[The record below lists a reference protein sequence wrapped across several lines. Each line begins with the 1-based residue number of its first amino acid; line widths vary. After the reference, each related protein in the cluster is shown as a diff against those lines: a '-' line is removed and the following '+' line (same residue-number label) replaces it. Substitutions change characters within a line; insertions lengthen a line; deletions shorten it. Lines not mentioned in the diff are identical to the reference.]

1 MAGALGHSLTT
12 RTDPDRHA
20 GARELIGGHKIDV
33 PDAFTLADLAA
44 LDATDDVD
52 PRLAQ
57 ASHHAKGAQIT
68 QYLAGVPHLL
78 ARYNAARGATRAL
91 IHAAMDARRLGAG
104 LHIPLDWLAAAAP
117 GYLTDAE
124 YRDLDGDWL
133 SKALAYVTTPCNG
146 IPGILTPAPT
156 HGPRNQRTPTRP
168 ATSGPPRYLLADYLD
183 QHGRRH
189 RATQIPPV
197 DFWTAAAH
205 HAPPAD
211 LTALGDAAQ
220 LHKNATTHGNP
231 HAAGELVKHLHRLHP
246 TDSRPAQ
253 WAVAHAALDDLKA
266 VAAVLNTLR
275 AVGAREQITALAG
288 LVVARA
294 GFDDQRAL
302 AWLLIALRRVGA
314 DESSARNH
322 LYLGVV
328 HTSSS
333 WNSKRRTASRY
344 RLSSPTSTTSVSSVP
359 SISTWTVHGDTTA

>member
-205 HAPPAD
+205 HAPP
-211 LTALGDAAQ
+211 LT
-220 LHKNATTHGNP
+220 
-231 HAAGELVKHLHRLHP
+231 
-246 TDSRPAQ
+246 
-253 WAVAHAALDDLKA
+253 
-266 VAAVLNTLR
+266 
-275 AVGAREQITALAG
+275 
-288 LVVARA
+288 
-294 GFDDQRAL
+294 
-302 AWLLIALRRVGA
+302 
-314 DESSARNH
+314 
-322 LYLGVV
+322 
-328 HTSSS
+328 
-333 WNSKRRTASRY
+333 
-344 RLSSPTSTTSVSSVP
+344 
-359 SISTWTVHGDTTA
+359 